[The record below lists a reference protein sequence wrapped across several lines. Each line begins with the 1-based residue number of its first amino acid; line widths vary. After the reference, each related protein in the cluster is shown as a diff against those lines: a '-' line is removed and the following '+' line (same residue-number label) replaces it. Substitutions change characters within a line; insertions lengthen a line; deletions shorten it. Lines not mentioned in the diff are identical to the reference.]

1 MNANLFKRNP
11 KRRNMMNKKGLFAS
25 FVAIVTLMGLVA
37 PAQADPFK
45 LVIMQDEKGAA
56 QKYAPLADYL
66 KTKGVEVTLV
76 GAPDYVKAAQMFAAG
91 EADGMFSGSGVAGTM
106 IIKNLATPV
115 VRPVSKDGNSTYW
128 AVVIAPKGAAKF
140 TGSADYFAGKKVLF
154 TSLAS
159 SGEIYFHSLPGANAV
174 KATLMKASS
183 HGAAIDALSKSVADV
198 AIVKNRVWDK
208 EKAKYPNLILVGED
222 NGENPDNTL
231 IISKKANADTVKKVT
246 MALLDLKGDSSAGA
260 NAVRDSLDIKEYITT
275 TNADFKHN
283 LELLKKAG
291 IDASFKFAF

>member
-1 MNANLFKRNP
+1 MIRIFVSIVIAVILNA
-11 KRRNMMNKKGLFAS
+11 FA
-25 FVAIVTLMGLVA
+25 VT
-37 PAQADPFK
+37 AQAEQFK

-66 KTKGVEVTLV
+66 KTKGVDITLI

-106 IIKNLATPV
+106 LIKGLADPV

-140 TGSADYFAGKKVLF
+140 TGSADYFAGKKVML

-159 SGEIYFHSLPGANAV
+159 SGEIYFHSVSGADSV
-174 KATLMKASS
+174 KANVMKAAS
-183 HGAAIDALSKSVADV
+183 HGAAIDALSRGVGDL

-208 EKAKYPNLILVGED
+208 EKGKYSNLAVVGED
-222 NGENPDNTL
+222 NGANPDSTL
-231 IISKKANADTVKKVT
+231 IVSKKANAGAVKKVST
-246 MALLDLKGDSSAGA
+246 ALLGLKGDSSSAA
-260 NAVRDSLDIKEYITT
+260 NAVRDSLNTKEYIATT
-275 TNADFKHN
+275 MADFKHT

-291 IDASFKFAF
+291 VDSSFQFAFN